1 MNVSPGQAPS
11 PNFHRVWRRR
21 CPLIQPAQFQHIL
34 PCVLHDS
41 LTLPT
46 TAGEMSSRT
55 LSTRQRWSQ
64 RRA

>member
-1 MNVSPGQAPS
+1 MNASPGQAPS
-11 PNFHRVWRRR
+11 PNFHRAWRC

-46 TAGEMSSRT
+46 TAGEMSSWA
-55 LSTRQRWSQ
+55 LSTRQRWPQ